1 MPIGRI
7 PENILEDILSR
18 IDIVELIAGYIPLKR
33 AGRNFR
39 ALCPF
44 HHEKTPSFMVSADR
58 QIYHCFGCG
67 KGGNAFGFLME
78 CERMEFPEAV
88 EALAKKAG
96 VVLPEAQKQDP
107 RTVSLSAQL
116 YKVNELA
123 ALFYESNLNSNQGH
137 QAKNYL
143 LKRGIRE
150 ETVKLF
156 KLGFAPDR
164 WDGLIGYLR
173 SKNVSLF
180 LLEKAGLILSKEGG
194 GYYDRFR
201 GRVIFPI
208 LDVKSRPLGFGA
220 RLLPQAAGSTK
231 EAELAKYVNSP
242 ETPIYT
248 KGKNLYG
255 LNLSREAIRE
265 ADCAVVVEG
274 YLDFIL
280 PFQEGLKNIVASS
293 GTALTYEQAR
303 LIKRYTHNVVIVYDG
318 DDAGEIATL
327 RTLDIFI
334 EEGMNVRVVS
344 LPKGLDP
351 DLFVRKNGID
361 SFKNMVSAADNLF
374 DYKLKVLKSRYS
386 IQSIEGK
393 ARICEEL
400 FLTINKFKN
409 AVLKS
414 EYVKRLAEELNIKE
428 DVLLEELK
436 KVKEYRPSVEA
447 AIQPAAGALNINP
460 TEKLLIKLML
470 EENELISHIRQNLE
484 PADFQDERVS
494 RIVSIMFDLAQQG
507 KAVEP
512 NKLMNY
518 LEGDDALR
526 VICETTFSAELSS
539 QNKGD
544 IVDDCIKRLKHER
557 LKFRRQQLHN
567 QIKLVQHSG
576 DEAQMQRLMEEF
588 HNLIKSK
595 P

>member
-1 MPIGRI
+1 
-7 PENILEDILSR
+7 
-18 IDIVELIAGYIPLKR
+18 
-33 AGRNFR
+33 
-39 ALCPF
+39 
-44 HHEKTPSFMVSADR
+44 
-58 QIYHCFGCG
+58 
-67 KGGNAFGFLME
+67 
-78 CERMEFPEAV
+78 
-88 EALAKKAG
+88 
-96 VVLPEAQKQDP
+96 
-107 RTVSLSAQL
+107 
-116 YKVNELA
+116 
-123 ALFYESNLNSNQGH
+123 
-137 QAKNYL
+137 
-143 LKRGIRE
+143 
-150 ETVKLF
+150 
-156 KLGFAPDR
+156 
-164 WDGLIGYLR
+164 
-173 SKNVSLF
+173 
-180 LLEKAGLILSKEGG
+180 
-194 GYYDRFR
+194 
-201 GRVIFPI
+201 
-208 LDVKSRPLGFGA
+208 
-220 RLLPQAAGSTK
+220 
-231 EAELAKYVNSP
+231 
-242 ETPIYT
+242 
-248 KGKNLYG
+248 
-255 LNLSREAIRE
+255 
-265 ADCAVVVEG
+265 
-274 YLDFIL
+274 
-280 PFQEGLKNIVASS
+280 
-293 GTALTYEQAR
+293 
-303 LIKRYTHNVVIVYDG
+303 
-318 DDAGEIATL
+318 
-327 RTLDIFI
+327 
-334 EEGMNVRVVS
+334 
-344 LPKGLDP
+344 
-351 DLFVRKNGID
+351 
-361 SFKNMVSAADNLF
+361 MVSAADNLF